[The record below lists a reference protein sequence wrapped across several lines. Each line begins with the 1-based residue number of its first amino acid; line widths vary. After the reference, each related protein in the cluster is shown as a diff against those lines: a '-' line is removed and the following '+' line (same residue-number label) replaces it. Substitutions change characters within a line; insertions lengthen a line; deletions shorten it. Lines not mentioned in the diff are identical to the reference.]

1 MDFTYDTEQLA
12 LRDAVRGIL
21 GESAGNREKITSTE
35 PGWDREVWGK
45 LAEMG
50 LLGLPFD
57 EAYDGAGAG
66 AVEVGIVAQEIGR
79 VLAPEPFI
87 DVVVGAGELIA
98 DAGTDEQKQE
108 LLPKIAAGELIAV
121 IAHSEARAPHGTVA
135 YGVTATPSEDG
146 WTLDGVKEPVRHGG
160 VADVLVVSAK
170 DGDTTRL
177 FVVDATA
184 DGVTRTTYATPDDSY
199 AARVVFAG
207 AAATPLGEAGEDG
220 LAGEDVLAAA
230 FTRLQTA
237 YGSEAIGAMEISVE
251 TTVGYLKTRK
261 QFGVTLSKFQALTFR
276 AADMYT
282 SLELARSISLWA
294 TMSLAENGPDALVAS
309 RLQAEIG
316 RTARHISQESIQLHG
331 GIGVTAEYSISHYA
345 ARLTVLDRTLGN
357 EAYHLGQIAG
367 GIPDR
372 GIVELLH

>member
-1 MDFTYDTEQLA
+1 MDFTYDTEQVA

-21 GESAGNREKITSTE
+21 GQAAGNREKITATE

-57 EAYDGAGAG
+57 EAYDGAGAS

-98 DAGTDEQKQE
+98 DAGTEEQKQE
-108 LLPKIAAGELIAV
+108 LLPKIAAGELVAV
-121 IAHSEARAPHGTVA
+121 VAHAEPRAPHGTAA
-135 YGVTATPSEDG
+135 YGVTATSNGDA

-160 VADVLVVSAK
+160 VADVLIVSAK
-170 DGDTTRL
+170 DGDATRL
-177 FVVDATA
+177 FVVDANA
-184 DGVTRTTYATPDDSY
+184 AGVSRTTYATPDDSY
-199 AARVVFAG
+199 AARIVLAG
-207 AAATPLGEAGEDG
+207 AAATPLGEAGEDA
-220 LAGEDVLAAA
+220 LASA
-230 FTRLQTA
+230 FVRLQTA
-237 YGSEAIGAMEISVE
+237 YGAEALGAMEVSVE

-282 SLELARSISLWA
+282 SLELARSTSMWA
-294 TMSLAENGPDALVAS
+294 TMSLAEKGPDALVAS
-309 RLQAEIG
+309 RLQAELG
-316 RTARHISQESIQLHG
+316 RTGRHISQESIQLHG

-357 EAYHLGQIAG
+357 QAYHLARIADG
-367 GIPDR
+367 VADR
-372 GIVELLH
+372 GIVELLR

>member
-1 MDFTYDTEQLA
+1 MDFTYDTEQVA

-35 PGWDREVWGK
+35 PGWDREVWGR

-57 EAYDGAGAG
+57 EGYDGAGAS

-79 VLAPEPFI
+79 VLSPEPFI

-98 DAGTDEQKQE
+98 DAGTEEQKRE
-108 LLPKIAAGELIAV
+108 LLPKIAAGDVIAV
-121 IAHSEARAPHGTVA
+121 IAHHEPRTPHGTAA
-135 YGVTATPSEDG
+135 YGVTASASEGG
-146 WTLDGVKEPVRHGG
+146 WRLDGVKEPVRHGG
-160 VADVLVVSAK
+160 VADVLVVSAT
-170 DGDTTRL
+170 DGGTTRL

-184 DGVTRTTYATPDDSY
+184 EGVTRTTYATPDDSY
-199 AARVVFAG
+199 AARIVFAG
-207 AAATPLGEAGEDG
+207 AAAIPLGEGGE
-220 LAGEDVLAAA
+220 AALAAA

-237 YGSEAIGAMEISVE
+237 YGAEAIGAMEISVE

-294 TMSLAENGPDALVAS
+294 TMSLAEHGPDALVAS

-331 GIGVTAEYSISHYA
+331 GIGVTAEYSIGHYA
-345 ARLTVLDRTLGN
+345 ARLTILERTLGN
-357 EAYHLGQIAG
+357 EAYHLGQIAQ
-367 GIPDR
+367 GIADR

>member
-1 MDFTYDTEQLA
+1 MDFTLDTEQVA

-21 GESAGNREKITSTE
+21 GGSAANREKVVATE
-35 PGWDREVWGK
+35 PGWDRDVWGR

-98 DAGTDEQKQE
+98 DAGTEEQKQE
-108 LLPKIAAGELIAV
+108 LLPKIAAGDLVAV
-121 IAHSEARAPHGTVA
+121 IAHQEPRAPHGTVA
-135 YGVTATPSEDG
+135 YGVTATPSVDG

-170 DGDTTRL
+170 DGETTRL
-177 FVVDATA
+177 FVVDAHA

-199 AARVVFAG
+199 AARVVLTG
-207 AAATPLGEAGEDG
+207 AVATPLGEAGEDA
-220 LAGEDVLAAA
+220 LARA
-230 FTRLQTA
+230 FARLQTA
-237 YGSEAIGAMEISVE
+237 YGAEAIGAMEISVE

-282 SLELARSISLWA
+282 SLELARSVSLWA
-294 TMSLAENGPDALVAS
+294 TMSLAEHGPDPLVAS

-316 RTARHISQESIQLHG
+316 RTARHVSQESIQLHG
-331 GIGVTAEYSISHYA
+331 GIGVTAEYSIGHYA
-345 ARLTVLDRTLGN
+345 ARLTVLERTLGT
-357 EAYHLGQIAG
+357 EAYHLGRVAE
-367 GIPDR
+367 GIDGR
-372 GIVELLH
+372 GIVELLR

>member
-1 MDFTYDTEQLA
+1 MDFNYDKEQTA
-12 LRDAVRGIL
+12 LRGAVRGIL
-21 GESAGNREKITSTE
+21 GESAGNREKVTATE
-35 PGWDREVWGK
+35 PGWDRDVWSK
-45 LAEMG
+45 LADMG

-57 EAYDGAGAG
+57 EAYDGAGAT

-98 DAGTDEQKQE
+98 DAGTDEQKQD
-108 LLPKIAAGELIAV
+108 LLPKIASGELVAV
-121 IAHSEARAPHGTVA
+121 IAHSEARAPHGTAA
-135 YGVTATPSEDG
+135 YGVTATSADGG

-160 VADVLVVSAK
+160 VADVLIVSAK

-184 DGVTRTTYATPDDSY
+184 DGVTRTTYATPDDGF
-199 AARVVFAG
+199 AARIVFSG
-207 AAATPLGEAGEDG
+207 AAATPLGEGGEAA
-220 LAGEDVLAAA
+220 LASA
-230 FTRLQTA
+230 FARLQTA
-237 YGSEAIGAMEISVE
+237 YGAEAVGAMEVSVE

-276 AADMYT
+276 AADIYT

-294 TMSLAENGPDALVAS
+294 TMSLAEKGPDVLVAA
-309 RLQAEIG
+309 RLQAELG

-331 GIGVTAEYSISHYA
+331 GIGVTAEYSIGHYA
-345 ARLTVLDRTLGN
+345 ARLTVLERTLGN
-357 EAYHLGQIAG
+357 EAYHLAQIADD
-367 GIPDR
+367 IADR